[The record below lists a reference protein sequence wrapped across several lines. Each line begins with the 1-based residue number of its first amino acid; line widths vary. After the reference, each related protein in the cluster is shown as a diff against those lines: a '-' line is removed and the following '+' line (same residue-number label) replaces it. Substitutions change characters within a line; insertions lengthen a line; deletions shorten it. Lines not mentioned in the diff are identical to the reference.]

1 MANVFCEVCE
11 KRLPEE
17 TVFRSTDFMGH
28 TYFFCSVED
37 QEKFLANPD
46 RFIKRDKETQQQVTG
61 TIEPQLSAKRNR

>member
-28 TYFFCSVED
+28 TYFFCSVDD